1 MSGAARRRGRGRAT
15 AGDEDNSQSS
25 SRRGDRLQPGAFDGP
40 ASRGS
45 ASGTGT
51 SGARRPSNPPSVGSG
66 TPEGGV
72 APQAGQAGSRRS
84 SVLGAAS
91 QPAPQAAAQVTPR
104 GDPARERPDRAT
116 DALKNVDLPA
126 SFFNIDNLVSLLLF
140 QIDFM
145 SCVLPSYHLQCS
157 AAMAAADGLNGGTP
171 HPCLTHPAK
180 CSCDLMASQG
190 RSLPGSGLSVP
201 LYYSHPSILRN
212 ICPPGTDHQ
221 KFSVPTKFQTRP
233 GYNSSGKAVQLALNA
248 VPVIQFPNIIIY
260 QYDVVIGNGAEKR
273 IVQGKVWNSKVRKEA
288 TGQGMIYDGNKLA
301 WCNKDLKEIRLMVD
315 LDVEEG
321 KPSRGDR
328 NTFRLR
334 ITPAKRLDIGVLQS
348 FLDGRIAM
356 DTPVLE
362 AINFLDHLLR
372 EGPSL
377 NPNFVAVRRSFFARN
392 GERSDLG
399 GGVEVF
405 RGVYQSLRLAEGKKM
420 IVNVDVANTTFWKPN
435 ALVTAITLNQ
445 KMRDAQ
451 QVANALRSE
460 QFNGSK
466 RLNATAKSIQ
476 SRFKGTLVTA
486 NYKGNPMPKKEW
498 KIAKIDVNNADEE
511 RIEWRDPQTRQPT
524 GQMVTITEY
533 FQRKYNQRLQYPK
546 LPLVEMTKRG
556 VKYPMEY
563 LQIIQNQRYGAKLD
577 ETQTANMIKFA
588 VSPPSVRL
596 KAINQA
602 KDMLNWA
609 GDQFLQTYGLK
620 MATDPIQTNA
630 RLLPPP
636 GVRFGNKVEQP
647 GTKGRWDLRGK
658 TFLTPNPQELSAW
671 GIGVFTHGRVKPD
684 KAAIDRFALDF
695 MRAYRTHGGRVSQK
709 PPHIMELPADAG
721 TAVEQLHQAT
731 GNAYQRRPQLLVFL
745 VPDKNSFFYQ
755 RIKKSADCRYG
766 VVSQVMQLQQV
777 LKGNPQYYSNVLMKV
792 NAKLGG
798 CTTQVVPHST
808 SGFKAIT
815 APTMFIGADVSHASP
830 GSLQASMAALT
841 VSFDRHAG
849 RYAAACQ
856 TNGHRVEMISE
867 ANMRSMLGPLA
878 TQWTNS
884 VGGGQLPSQI
894 YYMRDGVSEG
904 QFAHV
909 LQQEVP
915 HIKAVLSRIAGKP
928 WGGKLTVVVASKR
941 HHIRAFPPQGSEAGD
956 QKGNPVPGCL
966 IERDVTTPTEWDFY
980 LYSHIALQGTSRPV
994 HYTILHDEGMHKP
1007 ELIQN
1012 MIYEHCYQY
1021 MRSTTSV
1028 SLHPAVYYAH
1038 LASNRARSHEE
1049 LPASEGPVGGPGFKQ
1064 NTRSSDSPP
1073 DSESKP
1079 LLKMFNANG
1088 IEFAMW
1094 YI

>member
-1 MSGAARRRGRGRAT
+1 
-15 AGDEDNSQSS
+15 
-25 SRRGDRLQPGAFDGP
+25 
-40 ASRGS
+40 
-45 ASGTGT
+45 
-51 SGARRPSNPPSVGSG
+51 
-66 TPEGGV
+66 
-72 APQAGQAGSRRS
+72 
-84 SVLGAAS
+84 
-91 QPAPQAAAQVTPR
+91 
-104 GDPARERPDRAT
+104 
-116 DALKNVDLPA
+116 
-126 SFFNIDNLVSLLLF
+126 
-140 QIDFM
+140 
-145 SCVLPSYHLQCS
+145 
-157 AAMAAADGLNGGTP
+157 
-171 HPCLTHPAK
+171 
-180 CSCDLMASQG
+180 MASQG
-190 RSLPGSGLSVP
+190 RPPPGSGLSVP
-201 LYYSHPSILRN
+201 PYRSHPTPIRNLRA
-212 ICPPGTDHQ
+212 PGTDDKQ
-221 KFSVPTKFQTRP
+221 FSVPTKFHARP
-233 GYNSSGKAVQLALNA
+233 GYNSSGKAIQLALNA
-248 VPVIQFPNIIIY
+248 YPVIQFPNVNIY
-260 QYDVVIGNGAEKR
+260 QYDVVVGNGAEKR
-273 IVQGKVWNSKVRKEA
+273 IVQRKVWESKARKNA

-301 WCNKDLKEIRLMVD
+301 WCNRDVNEIRIMVD

-321 KPSRGDR
+321 RTSRGDK

-377 NPNFVAVRRSFFARN
+377 NPNFVAVKREFYARN

-420 IVNVDVANTTFWKPN
+420 IINVDVANTTFWKPN
-435 ALVTAITLNQ
+435 ALITAITLNQ

-451 QVANALRSE
+451 QVVNAMRPD
-460 QFNGSK
+460 QRNGSK
-466 RLNATAKSIQ
+466 TLNAAAKAIQ
-476 SRFKGTLVTA
+476 GRFKGTEVTA
-486 NYKGNPMPKKEW
+486 NYPGNPTAGKQW
-498 KIAKIDVNNADEE
+498 KIAKLDVNNADEE
-511 RIEWRDPQTRQPT
+511 QIEWRDPQTKKGT
-524 GQMVTITEY
+524 GQMVTITQY
-533 FQRKYNQRLQYPK
+533 FQRKYNQRLQFPK

-556 VKYPMEY
+556 VKYPMEF
-563 LQIIQNQRYGAKLD
+563 LHIVQNQRYGAKLD

-588 VSPPSVRL
+588 VSPPSARL
-596 KAINQA
+596 KAINQG
-602 KDMLNWA
+602 KDMLDWA
-609 GDQFLQTYGLK
+609 GDKFLQNYGLK
-620 MATDPIQTNA
+620 MAKDQIRSNA
-630 RLLPPP
+630 RLLPAP
-636 GVRFGNKVEQP
+636 GVKFGNKTEQP

-658 TFLTPNPQELSAW
+658 TFHTPNPQELLAW
-671 GIGVFTHGRVKPD
+671 GVGVFGHGKVKPD

-695 MRAYRTHGGRVSQK
+695 ARAYKTHGGKVNQR
-709 PPHIMELPADAG
+709 PPHIMMLPADAG
-721 TAVEQLHQAT
+721 VAVEQLHQAT

-798 CTTQVVPHST
+798 CTSQAIPNAA
-808 SGFKAIT
+808 SGNKGMS

-856 TNGHRVEMISE
+856 TNGYRVEMISE
-867 ANMRSMLGPLA
+867 PNMRSMLGPLV
-878 TQWTNS
+878 TQWTNQ
-884 VGGGQLPSQI
+884 VGGGKLPSQV

-915 HIKAVLSRIAGKP
+915 HIKAVLSKVAGKP
-928 WGGKLTVVVASKR
+928 WDGKITVVVASKR
-941 HHIRAFPPQGSEAGD
+941 HHIRAFPQGQEAGD

-966 IERDVTTPTEWDFY
+966 IERDVTTPNEWDFY

-994 HYTILHDEGMHKP
+994 HYTILHDETAHKP
-1007 ELIQN
+1007 EHIQN

-1038 LASNRARSHEE
+1038 LASNRARAHEDIE
-1049 LPASEGPVGGPGFKQ
+1049 SSQGPQGGAGFKQ

-1073 DSESKP
+1073 DSEAKP